1 MLRSS
6 SPRTHYLHYFFT
18 GISEPER
25 GLPHFTIVGYL
36 DDQQFVRYDSETR
49 RDLPRASWIRK
60 VEGDDAQYWDWQ
72 TQLSRSWELYFRV
85 SLWSRFNHS
94 RGLHTWQWMHGCELR
109 EDGQKGGLSQF
120 GYDGKDFL
128 SLDKQTLT
136 WTAAD
141 SKAQVTKRKWEAD
154 RVWTQGRATFLEE
167 DCIEWLQ
174 KYLHYGKEML
184 LRKETPVVKVT
195 RKAGYGGRETLI
207 CRVHGFYPREID
219 VTWKMDGEVMEQ
231 ETFRGATVP
240 NADGT
245 YHTWLSIEID
255 TKDRGRYWCH
265 VEHDSLPGPLDL
277 SWEESGSMWLL
288 LGGVLGA
295 VSAAILLVVGLIL
308 CIKKRH
314 KGYRATPTS

>member
-1 MLRSS
+1 SFPRS
-6 SPRTHYLHYFFT
+6 HYLHYFFT
-18 GISEPER
+18 GISEPDQ

-36 DDQQFVRYDSETR
+36 DDQLFVRYDSKIR
-49 RDLPRASWIRK
+49 RDLPRVSWIRK
-60 VEGDDAQYWDWQ
+60 VEEDDAQYWDWQ
-72 TQLSRSWELYFRV
+72 TQLSQSWELYFRL
-85 SLWSRFNHS
+85 S
-94 RGLHTWQWMHGCELR
+94 
-109 EDGQKGGLSQF
+109 EDGRKAGHSQF

-128 SLDKQTLT
+128 SLDKETLT

-174 KYLHYGKEML
+174 KYLHYGKETL
-184 LRKETPVVKVT
+184 LRKEPPVVKVT

-207 CRVHGFYPREID
+207 CRAHGFYPREID
-219 VTWKMDGEVMEQ
+219 ATWRRDGEVMEQ

-255 TKDRGRYWCH
+255 TKDRGRYWCR
-265 VEHDSLPGPLDL
+265 VEHDGLPGPLDL
-277 SWEESGSMWLL
+277 TWEESDSMWLL

-295 VSAAILLVVGLIL
+295 VAAAILLVVGLIL
-308 CIKKRH
+308 CIKKQYE
-314 KGYRATPTS
+314 GYKATPTS